1 MNYHITCLYTVLSYH
16 WHCFLAVYMSTFQLL
31 SFNIYCAV
39 LEKINIPWQM
49 IICILRLL
57 HQRGPGRRRRSHPGS
72 TVRFYDDM
80 DADSHIHGMHRDIRD
95 IGSEQLRL
103 EDDLG
108 REIERRNKSV
118 STRLWKCSF
127 VCVCLHPFRSEHV
140 AANPFIRAQNN
151 CCHVISQIKGRGW

>member
-1 MNYHITCLYTVLSYH
+1 MFAI
-16 WHCFLAVYMSTFQLL
+16 
-31 SFNIYCAV
+31 CA
-39 LEKINIPWQM
+39 
-49 IICILRLL
+49 CL

-80 DADSHIHGMHRDIRD
+80 DADTHIHGMHRDIRD

-118 STRLWKCSF
+118 STLLGKLEFS
-127 VCVCLHPFRSEHV
+127 VCVSVP
-140 AANPFIRAQNN
+140 
-151 CCHVISQIKGRGW
+151 ISF